1 MAPAHGEVCDVAAG
15 RLGEG
20 VHRDEARHRPHPE
33 ASATEGGGV
42 PRVEVSPA
50 SLPAGIESR
59 SPNAGGGRE
68 VACLAWK
75 QVPRLPLGVG
85 GGGGGIFVYAGFRV
99 DLFLMATEPVG
110 RFNGTF

>member
-42 PRVEVSPA
+42 PRVEVSLASSRRDRVPIPKHQRQKGSGLPRVEVNPA
-50 SLPAGIESR
+50 FLTGSR
-59 SPNAGGGRE
+59 
-68 VACLAWK
+68 
-75 QVPRLPLGVG
+75 
-85 GGGGGIFVYAGFRV
+85 GGIFVYAGFRV
-99 DLFLMATEPVG
+99 DLFHMATEPVG